1 MLISSREALKESQ
14 YYAKKISA
22 LLSHNYLT
30 FRVLQIPLGT
40 RLSIFVNFPI
50 RAVME
55 RVP

>member
-22 LLSHNYLT
+22 LLSQNYLT

-40 RLSIFVNFPI
+40 RLSIFVNFP
-50 RAVME
+50 
-55 RVP
+55 